1 MSVVSETDRVLF
13 TILSNPERVDLAAL
27 PEARVPEDRVEDIT
41 PPEEDHY
48 ASAPPPEEGRRAAEE
63 DPYAPPPEE
72 GRRAAEE
79 DHYATPLEEGRR
91 AAEEDHYAS
100 APAPLPAS
108 LPERADENH
117 YAPAPPP
124 PPEVPPPS
132 PEDTEDAKRTLL
144 LDLRRLEMQGIRLT
158 KEWTMDDRLD
168 DMMLEMRRHTLA
180 MDEQANVNMMRDG
193 MRLLVTGIE
202 MVNNRFGLLDLEGW
216 SSEVC
221 RDLHKHDANLSRIY
235 RKYWRRSTS
244 TSPEVDICMS
254 LVGSMGLH
262 HMKRKMSKQMMTG
275 SSSGFSAF
283 SRPPPRGGGGSGGKK
298 RAPTPPSSD
307 DEGPP

>member
-27 PEARVPEDRVEDIT
+27 PEARIEEVSEQVPEPPRVEEL
-41 PPEEDHY
+41 PVVEETT
-48 ASAPPPEEGRRAAEE
+48 APPPLAY
-63 DPYAPPPEE
+63 DPPPAMYDPPPPAQYDPPPPEQYDPLQP
-72 GRRAAEE
+72 AAQSQP
-79 DHYATPLEEGRR
+79 ATH
-91 AAEEDHYAS
+91 D
-100 APAPLPAS
+100 LPPPTAQH
-108 LPERADENH
+108 D
-117 YAPAPPP
+117 PPP
-124 PPEVPPPS
+124 PPKDDPS
-132 PEDTEDAKRTLL
+132 REEEDAKRTIL
-144 LDLRRLEMQGIRLT
+144 LDLRRLEMQGVRLS
-158 KEWTMDDRLD
+158 KEWTMEDRLD

-180 MDEQANVNMMRDG
+180 MDETANVTMMRDG

-221 RDLHKHDANLSRIY
+221 RDLGKHDANLSRIY

-254 LVGSMGLH
+254 LVGSMSLH
-262 HMKRKMSKQMMTG
+262 HMKRKMSKHLMTG
-275 SSSGFSAF
+275 SSKGFSAF
-283 SRPPPRGGGGSGGKK
+283 GRPPSKPPK

-307 DEGPP
+307 DEGPPP